1 MALVTDGIFPN
12 GTSLESLLPEGCDAD
27 KIRKEV
33 EDLFEKKTRFL
44 HSEKRPVLINLSG
57 LPASGK
63 TFRSKKIRSKR
74 PDLLYIGF
82 DEIME
87 SLAEYKKDFALDPK
101 KAFERWELPARWI
114 GYDLLNRAVNKKFP
128 VLFEH
133 SNANPKH
140 LDLYR
145 NIINEGYFV
154 EMRFIDA
161 TPETVLPRLEKRARY
176 FPAGQVAERW
186 QVLQKLL
193 PDYKTAVSKFI
204 VLNGNIPAPKRQK
217 RFKKYPLP
225 QKNIRPERFR
235 RRASFE

>member
-1 MALVTDGIFPN
+1 MASVAGGIFPN

-33 EDLFEKKTRFL
+33 ESLFEKKTRFL

-63 TFRSKKIRSKR
+63 TFRSKKIRRKH

-87 SLAEYKKDFALDPK
+87 SLDEYKKDFARDPK

-114 GYDLLNRAVNKKFP
+114 GYNLLDRAVNKKFP

-161 TPETVLPRLEKRARY
+161 PPETVLPRLKKRSRY
-176 FPAGQVAERW
+176 FPEQQVTERW

-204 VLNGNIPAPKRQK
+204 VLKGNIPDPKRQK
-217 RFKKYPLP
+217 HLKKYPLP
-225 QKNIRPERFR
+225 PKNIRPERYR
-235 RRASFE
+235 RRAHF